1 MRISL
6 AQLRDLADPY
16 IELLEIISLE
26 GQRYMA
32 RLYLDGHP
40 LILSSDTG
48 ETLLLR
54 SSWEV
59 RELLGSFRIR
69 RTDVVHASAYNE
81 MVGQSPRTVAP
92 LRITVGEA

>member
-6 AQLRDLADPY
+6 AQLRDLADPH

-32 RLYLDGHP
+32 RLYLDGQP
-40 LILSSDTG
+40 LILSNDAND
-48 ETLLLR
+48 TLLLR

-59 RELLGSFRIR
+59 RDLLGSFSIR
-69 RTDVVHASAYNE
+69 RTDVVHPSAYNE
-81 MVGQSPRTVAP
+81 MVGLSAQTVAP
-92 LRITVGEA
+92 LRIKVGEA